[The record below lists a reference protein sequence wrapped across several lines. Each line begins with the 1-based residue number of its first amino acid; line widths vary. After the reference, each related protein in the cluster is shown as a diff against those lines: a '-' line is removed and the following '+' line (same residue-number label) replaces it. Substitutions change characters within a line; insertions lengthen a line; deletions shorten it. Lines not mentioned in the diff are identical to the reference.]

1 MFKRVTKKQ
10 KKREQEEELG
20 LDDDTRQMFGLQDTD
35 SDESSS
41 QSNSESDDELD
52 RGEAEAD
59 IRTEWLAAEGSSSED
74 ENDSDEEGLDL
85 ESIDDDPPISLA
97 EAVKNPIYHISSEKL
112 NDERACITCPKKL
125 LKNEKM
131 VELHLSSAAHVR
143 RFKKF
148 CELAKRPDNRSEDPR
163 RISAAISK
171 NPTAVTSA
179 EGLSKRGL
187 KRKQKLETIKRKRET
202 TKHII
207 ERKKRKHAK
216 KEVEA
221 ETGTG
226 KKAQSAGKKRE
237 SDVGTS
243 KSKPSISRSDKQAS
257 ERPRK
262 RRKVLDSDGHEATR
276 ENADDDHG
284 GDSTRTGE
292 QTEMMVGATAESKPP
307 KMKTK
312 VIKVKDKSKSIA
324 KAKTSPG
331 SENSGNHAEA
341 QATDSTSTRRQK
353 DRTKTVRFF
362 EDDGAIDDNSEDA
375 RTTKKRDLRRLKTK
389 GRIGREG
396 AGKFAKLSN
405 TRPAKDKSQRK
416 SQTQGVTA
424 RNSFLPKKSA
434 RYFDEP
440 EDGTSV
446 GPKKSSMKKQLKKTK
461 SEAKGL
467 KRNNSAKGD
476 GEDRL
481 QKAESKWREK
491 AGDDLVIFD

>member
-41 QSNSESDDELD
+41 QSDSESDDEPD
-52 RGEAEAD
+52 RSEAEAD

-85 ESIDDDPPISLA
+85 ESMDDEPPVSLA
-97 EAVKNPIYHISSEKL
+97 EAVKHPIYHISSEKL
-112 NDERACITCPKKL
+112 KDERACITCPKKL

-143 RFKKF
+143 RFNKF
-148 CELAKRPDNRSEDPR
+148 CELAKRSNNRSEDPR
-163 RISAAISK
+163 RITAAISQ

-187 KRKQKLETIKRKRET
+187 KRKQKVESIKRKRET

-207 ERKKRKHAK
+207 ERKKRKRAK
-216 KEVEA
+216 KEHEA
-221 ETGTG
+221 EAGTDKETQNEG
-226 KKAQSAGKKRE
+226 KSGIDTKRSRLSVSESGKQ
-237 SDVGTS
+237 T
-243 KSKPSISRSDKQAS
+243 S

-262 RRKVLDSDGHEATR
+262 RPKVLDSDENEATR
-276 ENADDDHG
+276 ENAGGSEG

-292 QTEMMVGATAESKPP
+292 QTEMMAGATAAPKPP
-307 KMKTK
+307 KVKTK
-312 VIKVKDKSKSIA
+312 RTKAKGKSKSNA
-324 KAKTSPG
+324 KAETSPVG
-331 SENSGNHAEA
+331 ENSGNRAEA
-341 QATDSTSTRRQK
+341 QVTDSTSAQRQK

-362 EDDGAIDDNSEDA
+362 EDDGTIDDNSEAA
-375 RTTKKRDLRRLKTK
+375 RTTKKRDLERLKTK

-396 AGKFAKLSN
+396 AGKFSKLSN
-405 TRPAKDKSQRK
+405 TRPAKVKSQRRL
-416 SQTQGVTA
+416 QNQGDTA

-446 GPKKSSMKKQLKKTK
+446 GPKKSSMKKQLKKTM
-461 SEAKGL
+461 SEGKGL
-467 KRNNSAKGD
+467 KRNNSAEGD
-476 GEDRL
+476 GENRL
-481 QKAESKWREK
+481 QKAQSKWREK
-491 AGDDLVIFD
+491 AGDDLIIFD

>member
-10 KKREQEEELG
+10 KKREQEEDLG

-41 QSNSESDDELD
+41 QSDSESDNELD
-52 RGEAEAD
+52 RGENEAD
-59 IRTEWLAAEGSSSED
+59 IRTEWLAAEGASSED
-74 ENDSDEEGLDL
+74 ENDSDEEGLEL

-148 CELAKRPDNRSEDPR
+148 RELATRSNNRSEDPR
-163 RISAAISK
+163 RISAAISQ

-187 KRKQKLETIKRKRET
+187 KRKQKIETIKRKRET

-207 ERKKRKHAK
+207 ERKKRKQAK

-221 ETGTG
+221 EAGTG
-226 KKAQSAGKKRE
+226 EKAQSAGRRGE
-237 SDVGTS
+237 ISTS
-243 KSKPSISRSDKQAS
+243 KSRPSISQPEKQTS

-284 GDSTRTGE
+284 GNNARSGE

-307 KMKTK
+307 KTTTKITK
-312 VIKVKDKSKSIA
+312 VEGKSKSNA
-324 KAKTSPG
+324 KAKTSPE
-331 SENSGNHAEA
+331 SENSGDRTEV
-341 QATDSTSTRRQK
+341 QAIGSTSTRRQK
-353 DRTKTVRFF
+353 DRTKTIRFF
-362 EDDGAIDDNSEDA
+362 EDDGTIDDNSEAA
-375 RTTKKRDLRRLKTK
+375 RTKKMRDLRRLKTK

-396 AGKFAKLSN
+396 AEKFAKLSDA
-405 TRPAKDKSQRK
+405 RPVKDKSQRK
-416 SQTQGVTA
+416 SETQGDTA
-424 RNSFLPKKSA
+424 RTSFLPKKSA
-434 RYFDEP
+434 RYFDGP

-446 GPKKSSMKKQLKKTK
+446 GPKKSSMKKQHKKAK

-467 KRNNSAKGD
+467 KRNNSAKGG

-481 QKAESKWREK
+481 QKVESNWREK